1 MDSTSTPRSRAHD
14 RVEHLRAFLYYSD
27 SMDLSVAMDD
37 VKNVK
42 TLGRVTH
49 VKVDRLENMGSV
61 HRAYAYHIIQ
71 QYDDLADVTLFIRD
85 AAPVDVYRGQMAN
98 VLSYVRK
105 LPARVEAFCGRRV
118 GYDSSSYEIGE
129 HTSERCARFGACAE
143 EPQYRRAAV
152 RPLGD
157 WLWRYT
163 GSHPGP

>member
-1 MDSTSTPRSRAHD
+1 MRASLPPSETLLLPLHCRRRRRLLEGAEQCSRFFCRHRRHRFTHGLDVDVAALAGAERGS
-14 RVEHLRAFLYYSD
+14 RVSH
-27 SMDLSVAMDD
+27 
-37 VKNVK
+37 
-42 TLGRVTH
+42 
-49 VKVDRLENMGSV
+49 
-61 HRAYAYHIIQ
+61 
-71 QYDDLADVTLFIRD
+71 DDLADVTLFIRD

-98 VLSYVRK
+98 VLTYVRK